1 MLFYKEIQSQ
11 SSFVIL
17 LVEFV
22 AHMHMGYQGLIIRL
36 PKVVSVL
43 VKV

>member
-1 MLFYKEIQSQ
+1 MLFYKEIQAQ
-11 SSFVIL
+11 SNFVIL

-22 AHMHMGYQGLIIRL
+22 AHMQMGYQGLIIRR
-36 PKVVSVL
+36 PKVASVL